1 MARRLMRRRAA
12 RAEATVTAQTVIL
25 RRVHAFAPTTA
36 PRRAAAHR
44 LWVRASLAG
53 SVQTWPSPAQGPS
66 TGDALQMTE
75 YYAYLETPVL
85 CPVCG
90 REFENTEGHIRVQIG
105 KLERWYKIGEYI
117 EWADDF
123 ERDQV
128 AGLSPV
134 YVFACDDDYSL
145 WQCQACRT
153 LFDSPAA
160 IVESGRITRVCLM
173 TEAQTRELFGLDR
186 GFADIV
192 GYDGSHCKWE
202 LIGDMVPKV

>member
-1 MARRLMRRRAA
+1 
-12 RAEATVTAQTVIL
+12 
-25 RRVHAFAPTTA
+25 
-36 PRRAAAHR
+36 
-44 LWVRASLAG
+44 
-53 SVQTWPSPAQGPS
+53 
-66 TGDALQMTE
+66 MTE

-90 REFENTEGHIRVQIG
+90 REFENTDGHIRVQIG
-105 KLERWYKIGEYI
+105 KLERWYKIGECI
-117 EWADDF
+117 EWDDEL

-134 YVFACDDDYSL
+134 YVFDCDDDYSL

-160 IVESGRITRVCLM
+160 IVESGRISRVCLM
-173 TEAQTRELFGLDR
+173 TEAQARELFGRDR

-192 GYDGSHCKWE
+192 GYDGSNGKWV
-202 LIGDMVPKV
+202 LIGDMIPKA